1 MSPNII
7 AIIFLVI
14 FAMGVIAFRRY
25 ATNYGGPVVKT
36 YMNFYDIYV
45 WIRFIGVI
53 LLLGLFLIIY
63 IFAKK

>member
-1 MSPNII
+1 MSSSII
-7 AIIFLVI
+7 AIVFLVI

-45 WIRFIGVI
+45 WIKVIIAI
-53 LLLGLFLIIY
+53 LLIGLLF